1 MFRKCAGVKDLT
13 NIMSAPPIIQSMK
26 ISVISENEK
35 FYIGGQLENN
45 ICIFRRKLVYVSA
58 ILIREINDGENKF
71 S

>member
-13 NIMSAPPIIQSMK
+13 NIMSAPPIIKSMK
-26 ISVISENEK
+26 ITSEYEK